1 MPPLHLQER
10 IQLFEEGDYEVHLNY
25 AITDKKGIHS
35 TTYYQTS
42 FGFKIRNANCMVYI
56 FDSATGAELSNGD
69 VTVNGFRI
77 DTAKSS
83 YPKLQV
89 KKENLNN
96 TKSGLVEDTRFNG
109 AASDGEAFT
118 GEGIYTIKAFNRYDD
133 KLEPAVKTIYI
144 GSNNILT
151 AYTKNLNSPEKYTI
165 SQLNDMVSNG
175 YTFTEN
181 GDIIEPVYETTV
193 DTSPVITT
201 VVSQTTAE
209 ITETSADSEAITS
222 LAVDREIPEKS
233 DKKSP
238 VPFVAGGTGLAAIIG
253 FATYIIKR
261 RKK

>member
-1 MPPLHLQER
+1 
-10 IQLFEEGDYEVHLNY
+10 
-25 AITDKKGIHS
+25 
-35 TTYYQTS
+35 
-42 FGFKIRNANCMVYI
+42 MVYI
-56 FDSATGAELSNGD
+56 FDALTDSELSNGD

-89 KKENLNN
+89 KKEILNS
-96 TKSGLVEDTRFNG
+96 TKNGLVEEPRFNS
-109 AASDGEAFT
+109 AASDGETFT
-118 GEGIYTIKAFNRYDD
+118 SEGIYTIKAYNRYDD

-151 AYTKNLNSPEKYTI
+151 AYTKHLNSSEQYTI
-165 SQLNDMVSNG
+165 AQLNNLIDEG
-175 YTFTEN
+175 YTITGS

-209 ITETSADSEAITS
+209 INETSADSEAITS

-253 FATYIIKR
+253 FAVYFIKR